1 MIRMNNSPY
10 VNDFSFYEVGVT
22 KEYVEYAID
31 SERAYNELQKRLATC
46 DNPKD
51 IALCV
56 MKSIVEFYDAEWC
69 GTVDVDADLGVWN
82 AFWWYSRKSGAM
94 AATICK
100 DIEYAQEYAR
110 WLNCLKEHQPVIIT
124 SVEDIKDT
132 DPAEYER
139 YQYLGVE
146 SVIAVQFWMQS
157 KGFLVLKNPKR
168 YKNQTAFIRLLAFA
182 IVTSVNE
189 YRLMETN
196 KLSIIS
202 PRISSDA
209 DVYISLF
216 GELEITTSKGRITE
230 SELKSPKISRL
241 LVYLLLSRKAGNAP
255 REIADTIWSDEETDM
270 QGKNMKG
277 LVYRLQQAFSLI
289 SDYRL
294 VESTVNGYQLNPK
307 LNITTDV
314 QLFNSKWDMAMSA
327 PSLEDKEEILKKMV
341 ELYTGDIL
349 HSASSE
355 HWIMPHSTSLQFRY
369 VGAVNELMKL
379 FEAER
384 HYHHIRS
391 YAAKALLIVP
401 HDPNVYYWLIHA
413 MYKQGHMEMARSE
426 LKMAQTELNE
436 EDFDDLVLK
445 VEAEIL
451 DK

>member
-1 MIRMNNSPY
+1 MNKTQSTK
-10 VNDFSFYEVGVT
+10 DFSFYEVGVT

-31 SERAYNELQKRLATC
+31 SERAYNELQKRLMTC

-51 IALCV
+51 VALCA

-69 GTVDVDADLGVWN
+69 RSVDVDSELGVWN
-82 AFWWYSRKSGAM
+82 AFWWYSRKNGAM
-94 AATICK
+94 ATTLCK
-100 DIEYAQEYAR
+100 DIEYAEDYAR
-110 WLNCLKEHQPVIIT
+110 WFNCLKEHQPVVIT
-124 SVEDIKDT
+124 SVEDIKNT
-132 DPAEYER
+132 NPVEYER
-139 YQYLGVE
+139 YQYLQIE
-146 SVIAVQFWMQS
+146 SVIAVPFWMQS

-168 YKNQTAFIRLLAFA
+168 YKTQTAFIRLLTFA
-182 IVTSVNE
+182 VVTSVNE

-196 KLSIIS
+196 KLSFVS
-202 PRISSDA
+202 PRITSDA

-230 SELKSPKISRL
+230 SELKSPKIARI

-255 REIADTIWSDEETDM
+255 REIADTIWSEEDSDM

-294 VESTVNGYQLNPK
+294 IESTVNGYQLNPK

-314 QLFNSKWDMAMSA
+314 QLFNNKWDNAMAVS
-327 PSLEDKEEILKKMV
+327 SSEDKEDILKKMV

-355 HWIMPHSTSLQFRY
+355 HWIMPHSTSLQYRY
-369 VGAVNELMKL
+369 IGAVNELMRL
-379 FEAER
+379 FEEER

-401 HDPNVYYWLIHA
+401 HDPNIYYWLIHA
-413 MYKQGHMEMARSE
+413 MYKQGHTEMARSE
-426 LKMAQTELNE
+426 MKMAQTELNE
-436 EDFDDLVLK
+436 EEYDDLVLK
-445 VEAEIL
+445 VETEIME
-451 DK
+451 